1 MEILD
6 LLPAN
11 FGYVILTYFYSWV
24 MLTYLGVNVGRA
36 RKKYDVKYPTMY
48 STKDDMFNCIQRAH
62 QNTLEVYP
70 QWLVFQTIAA
80 IVYPTAASVL
90 GVIWVTSR
98 FSYAWGYYTGNPAK
112 RLNGAYGYIGLF
124 GVIILSL
131 SVALQLLGWTTGEN
145 NIVRKMSGFLDGIR
159 CGDCECNIDW
169 GEKRNTIASIAAGV
183 LFFTGWWIII
193 DAAIMYPKEEDFHHA
208 YHTCG
213 VIATIAFLMINA
225 VSNGQVRG
233 DSYSEGCMGQTGA
246 RVWLFIGFMLAFGS
260 LIASMWILFGGFVV
274 PAKAAVYPGIA
285 VFFQNAFI
293 FFGGLVFKFGRTE
306 DLWQ

>member
-112 RLNGAYGYIGLF
+112 RMNGAYGYIGLF

-131 SVALQLLGWTTGEN
+131 SVALQLLG
-145 NIVRKMSGFLDGIR
+145 
-159 CGDCECNIDW
+159 
-169 GEKRNTIASIAAGV
+169 
-183 LFFTGWWIII
+183 
-193 DAAIMYPKEEDFHHA
+193 
-208 YHTCG
+208 
-213 VIATIAFLMINA
+213 VI
-225 VSNGQVRG
+225 
-233 DSYSEGCMGQTGA
+233 
-246 RVWLFIGFMLAFGS
+246 
-260 LIASMWILFGGFVV
+260 
-274 PAKAAVYPGIA
+274 
-285 VFFQNAFI
+285 
-293 FFGGLVFKFGRTE
+293 
-306 DLWQ
+306 

>member
-6 LLPAN
+6 ILPAN

-48 STKDDMFNCIQRAH
+48 STKDEIFNCIQRAH

-80 IVYPTAASVL
+80 LVYPTAASVL

-112 RLNGAYGYIGLF
+112 RMNGAYGYIGLL

-131 SVALQLLGWTTGEN
+131 SVALQLLG
-145 NIVRKMSGFLDGIR
+145 
-159 CGDCECNIDW
+159 
-169 GEKRNTIASIAAGV
+169 
-183 LFFTGWWIII
+183 
-193 DAAIMYPKEEDFHHA
+193 
-208 YHTCG
+208 
-213 VIATIAFLMINA
+213 VI
-225 VSNGQVRG
+225 
-233 DSYSEGCMGQTGA
+233 
-246 RVWLFIGFMLAFGS
+246 
-260 LIASMWILFGGFVV
+260 
-274 PAKAAVYPGIA
+274 
-285 VFFQNAFI
+285 
-293 FFGGLVFKFGRTE
+293 
-306 DLWQ
+306 

>member
-131 SVALQLLGWTTGEN
+131 SVALQLLG
-145 NIVRKMSGFLDGIR
+145 
-159 CGDCECNIDW
+159 
-169 GEKRNTIASIAAGV
+169 
-183 LFFTGWWIII
+183 
-193 DAAIMYPKEEDFHHA
+193 
-208 YHTCG
+208 
-213 VIATIAFLMINA
+213 VI
-225 VSNGQVRG
+225 
-233 DSYSEGCMGQTGA
+233 
-246 RVWLFIGFMLAFGS
+246 
-260 LIASMWILFGGFVV
+260 
-274 PAKAAVYPGIA
+274 
-285 VFFQNAFI
+285 
-293 FFGGLVFKFGRTE
+293 
-306 DLWQ
+306 

>member
-6 LLPAN
+6 MLPAN

-48 STKDDMFNCIQRAH
+48 STKDEIFNCIQRAH

-80 IVYPTAASVL
+80 LVYPTAASVL

-112 RLNGAYGYIGLF
+112 RMNGAYGYIGLF

-131 SVALQLLGWTTGEN
+131 YVALQLLG
-145 NIVRKMSGFLDGIR
+145 
-159 CGDCECNIDW
+159 
-169 GEKRNTIASIAAGV
+169 
-183 LFFTGWWIII
+183 
-193 DAAIMYPKEEDFHHA
+193 
-208 YHTCG
+208 
-213 VIATIAFLMINA
+213 VI
-225 VSNGQVRG
+225 
-233 DSYSEGCMGQTGA
+233 
-246 RVWLFIGFMLAFGS
+246 
-260 LIASMWILFGGFVV
+260 
-274 PAKAAVYPGIA
+274 
-285 VFFQNAFI
+285 
-293 FFGGLVFKFGRTE
+293 
-306 DLWQ
+306 

>member
-11 FGYVILTYFYSWV
+11 FGYVILTYFYSWI
-24 MLTYLGVNVGRA
+24 MLMYLGVNVGRA

-98 FSYAWGYYTGNPAK
+98 FSYAWGYYTGNPDK
-112 RLNGAYGYIGLF
+112 RLNGVYGYIGLF

-131 SVALQLLGWTTGEN
+131 SVALQLLE
-145 NIVRKMSGFLDGIR
+145 
-159 CGDCECNIDW
+159 
-169 GEKRNTIASIAAGV
+169 
-183 LFFTGWWIII
+183 
-193 DAAIMYPKEEDFHHA
+193 
-208 YHTCG
+208 
-213 VIATIAFLMINA
+213 VI
-225 VSNGQVRG
+225 
-233 DSYSEGCMGQTGA
+233 
-246 RVWLFIGFMLAFGS
+246 
-260 LIASMWILFGGFVV
+260 
-274 PAKAAVYPGIA
+274 
-285 VFFQNAFI
+285 
-293 FFGGLVFKFGRTE
+293 
-306 DLWQ
+306 